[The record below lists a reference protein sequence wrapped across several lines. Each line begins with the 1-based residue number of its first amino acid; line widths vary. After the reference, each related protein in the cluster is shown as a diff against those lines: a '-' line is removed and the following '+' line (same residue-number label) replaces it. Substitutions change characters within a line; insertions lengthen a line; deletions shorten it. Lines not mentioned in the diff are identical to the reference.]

1 MPPTAAN
8 RATLHY
14 NYARALAHERRTLDA
29 LRELDAGVALAPE
42 HAKLRATRADA
53 HFALADFAA
62 ARDDWA
68 ALVADGRGHFA
79 AVAAEPLA
87 PAGAGGAG
95 GEGGDGTHG
104 AAWSAGLAKATA
116 ECEKT
121 HYDVLGVAR
130 GADGAEIKQAYK
142 KGCLRY
148 HPDKQSAGSE
158 EQRAVAKAMFARLAD
173 AHETLA
179 DAGKRRVYDFTLPRA
194 GARRAGADSFTP
206 GWGRRSSV

>member
-1 MPPTAAN
+1 MAIAFVLK
-8 RATLHY
+8 R
-14 NYARALAHERRTLDA
+14 
-29 LRELDAGVALAPE
+29 
-42 HAKLRATRADA
+42 
-53 HFALADFAA
+53 FAA
-62 ARDDWA
+62 KAPCVKIKGDFI
-68 ALVADGRGHFA
+68 LLLELLIGH
-79 AVAAEPLA
+79 
-87 PAGAGGAG
+87 
-95 GEGGDGTHG
+95 
-104 AAWSAGLAKATA
+104 
-116 ECEKT
+116 
-121 HYDVLGVAR
+121 R